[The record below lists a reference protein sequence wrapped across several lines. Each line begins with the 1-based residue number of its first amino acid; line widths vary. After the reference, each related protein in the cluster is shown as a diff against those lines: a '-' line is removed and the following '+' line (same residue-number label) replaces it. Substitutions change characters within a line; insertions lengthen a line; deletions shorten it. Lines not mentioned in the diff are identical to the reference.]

1 LGRGIVPELE
11 VTAAIPENEAI
22 TQSYQWYKNDDN
34 NNRTGRQ
41 IAGATGAKYKLTALE
56 AAYEGTV
63 YFYCAVTNSLNGR
76 TTVVESGTKGVTFIV
91 KEKVLGEKSRSMTD
105 IPAGTVLNYSD
116 WSASLITGEY
126 NYGYYAPWNTPGFKL
141 GTYEVT
147 YELWKVVFDAAE
159 AGSYIFANKG
169 NQGARGWNYEVYN
182 TFSDYEPVG
191 NKLHPVTCISWND
204 TVVWLNAY
212 SEMDGKEPVY
222 VDSAMNVLRD
232 SREPVDLM
240 IDTELSAGR
249 NGYRL
254 PTVTEWEYAAKGAN
268 PGSAEWTSYD
278 LMDTDYNWY
287 YKYQTKEVGAVEGI
301 KPNSLGLYD
310 MAGNLPEAAELIR
323 DNERKYPYMG
333 CSFHDDQWYLRFCRT
348 SDKAGVALIAI
359 YANMSG
365 LSPFGGFRLTL
376 DKD

>member
-41 IAGATGAKYKLTALE
+41 IAGATGAKYRLTALE

-76 TTVVESGTKGVTFIV
+76 TTVVESGTKGVTFVV
-91 KEKVLGEKSRSMTD
+91 KERVLGEKSLSMTD
-105 IPAGTVLNYSD
+105 IPAGTVSD
-116 WSASLITGEY
+116 ISNWNHWDPS
-126 NYGYYAPWNTPGFKL
+126 NNGYYAPWSTPGFTL

-159 AGSYIFANKG
+159 SGGYSFSNVG
-169 NQGARGWNYEVYN
+169 NQGADQNSFAYRQ
-182 TFSDYEPVG
+182 PVG
-191 NKLHPVTCISWND
+191 NKFHPVTLISWND
-204 TVVWLNAY
+204 TVVWCNAY

-222 VDSAMNVLRD
+222 VDSELNVLRD
-232 SREPVDLM
+232 SREPVDFM
-240 IDTELSAGR
+240 IDPEMSAGR

-254 PTVTEWEYAAKGAN
+254 PTHLEWEYAARGAN
-268 PGSAEWTSYD
+268 PESAVWNYSMIGTNEYGEIGDYYWT
-278 LMDTDYNWY
+278 MKT
-287 YKYQTKEVGAVEGI
+287 QTKEVGAVEGI

-310 MAGNLPEAAELIR
+310 MGGNLPEAAEMIR
-323 DNERKYPYMG
+323 ENAKKYPYMG
-333 CSFHDDQWYLRFCRT
+333 SYFNSDYVVDISLGFCRLINT
-348 SDKAGVALIAI
+348 PSLSLVNLGLGVFSQSCGSFRIAMD
-359 YANMSG
+359 N
-365 LSPFGGFRLTL
+365 
-376 DKD
+376 